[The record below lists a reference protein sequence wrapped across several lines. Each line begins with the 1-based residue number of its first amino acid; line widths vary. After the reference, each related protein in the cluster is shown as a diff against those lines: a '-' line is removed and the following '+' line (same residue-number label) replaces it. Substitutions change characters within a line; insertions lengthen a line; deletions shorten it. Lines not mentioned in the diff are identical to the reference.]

1 MARAPAAEGRLVA
14 VALALPLDGDFTYRA
29 PLDLDLVVGHAVL
42 VPFGRRS
49 ISGYVV
55 AVDVPHPG
63 GTFTIRDVLRLH
75 DPIPAFSPDELPFLE
90 WAARYYMAGL
100 GEVIATALPTPFRG
114 TSRRV
119 WLPTEAGIEAV
130 AAGEADGLDEDR
142 RAVLREVLSRPGRTS
157 NGLVRA
163 LSAELDDALVKRQ
176 IDLLHKGG
184 LIAPEDVVPPGVG
197 GRVKTVRWTGEAVPT
212 DLGARMRGVA
222 ARLIDAGGSLD
233 LSRLLELEGDGARDA
248 VKRLERRELV
258 EVDDREDRAAA
269 VDADL
274 GGRREP
280 LPLNPQQQAAV
291 TAILAPGA
299 GPILLHGV
307 TGSGKTEVYLQAAAA
322 VLAADP
328 PRQVLVLVPEIA
340 LTPLLTGRFR
350 ARFGDA
356 VAVLHSGLGAGER
369 LREWRRIRAGE
380 ARVAIGARSA
390 LFAPLPDLGL
400 IVVDEEHDDSY
411 KQDEGVRYH
420 ARDLAVV
427 RAHFAGCPVVL
438 GSATPS
444 MESWANSRAGRYQL
458 VELPERATR
467 GVPPDI
473 EVVDICGLP
482 PTTAIAPVLVE
493 ALQTCLD
500 GGGKA
505 IVLYNRRGYAP
516 VVECPGCGGHY
527 DCPSCGVGLVYHQ
540 RRGRLTCHYCGF
552 HRPFQPDCPTCGTA
566 FAVLGHGTERVVE
579 ALEEHFPAVGIGRMD
594 ADTTA
599 TKGSHQR
606 ILDDFASGR
615 TRLLVGTQLVAKGH
629 DFPDVHLALVVGVD
643 QLLMLPDFRS
653 AERTFALVTQLAG
666 RAGRGDQAGR
676 VLVQTRHS
684 NHFVFR
690 QLQAGGG
697 DVFREEEARLRR
709 VLGYPPTTRLALVRV
724 EGADRAVALRVAEE
738 LSDALRRS
746 ARSLPDARPPL
757 VDVLGPTPAPMGR
770 LVGRWRFQVVLRGR
784 DPTRFRRWLDG
795 ERQLLRGAGRER
807 VRVHIDIDPRNLM

>member
-1 MARAPAAEGRLVA
+1 VARAPAKEGRLVA
-14 VALALPLDGDFTYRA
+14 VAVALPVEGDFTYREPA
-29 PLDLDLVVGHAVL
+29 GLELVVGHAVL

-49 ISGYVV
+49 VSGYVI
-55 AVDVPHPG
+55 AVDIPHPG
-63 GTFTIRDVLRLH
+63 GAFAIREVLRLH
-75 DPIPAFSPDELPFLE
+75 DPIPAFTPDELPFLE
-90 WAARYYMAGL
+90 WAARYYLVGL

-130 AAGEADGLDEDR
+130 AAGDADGLDEDR
-142 RAVLREVLSRPGRTS
+142 RAVLREVISRPGRTS
-157 NGLVRA
+157 TGLARV
-163 LSAELDDALVKRQ
+163 LSAEMDDTQVKRQ
-176 IDLLHKGG
+176 LNLLQSDG
-184 LIAPEDVVPPGVG
+184 LIAPEDVAPAGVG
-197 GRVKTVRWTGEAVPT
+197 GQVKTVRWRGASAPT

-222 ARLIDAGGSLD
+222 ARLLDAGGSLD
-233 LSRLLELEGDGARDA
+233 LSQLLELEGDGARDA
-248 VKRLERRELV
+248 VKRLERKGLV
-258 EVDDREDRAAA
+258 EVEEREDRSIAI
-269 VDADL
+269 DSDL
-274 GGRREP
+274 GGRRTP

-291 TAILAPGA
+291 AAILTSGA

-322 VLAADP
+322 VLAGDP
-328 PRQVLVLVPEIA
+328 PRQVLILVPEIA

-369 LREWRRIRAGE
+369 LREWRRIRAGD

-390 LFAPLPDLGL
+390 LFAPLPNLGL

-444 MESWANSRAGRYQL
+444 MESWANCKAGRYQL
-458 VELPERATR
+458 VELPERATQ

-482 PTTAIAPVLVE
+482 ATTAIAPVLVE
-493 ALQTCLD
+493 ALQTCLA

-552 HRPFQPDCPTCGTA
+552 HRTFQPDCPTCGTQ
-566 FAVLGHGTERVVE
+566 FAVLGHGTERVAEV
-579 ALEEHFPAVGIGRMD
+579 LEELFPGIGIGRMD
-594 ADTTA
+594 ADTTVA
-599 TKGSHQR
+599 KGSHQR
-606 ILDDFASGR
+606 ILDDFAAGR

-653 AERTFALVTQLAG
+653 AERTFSLVTQLAG
-666 RAGRGDQAGR
+666 RAGRGDRPGR
-676 VLVQTRHS
+676 VLVQTRHAG
-684 NHFVFR
+684 HFVFR
-690 QLQAGGG
+690 QLEAGGG
-697 DVFREEEARLRR
+697 DIFRTEEARLRR
-709 VLGYPPTTRLALVRV
+709 VLGYPPSTRLALVRV
-724 EGADRAVALRVAEE
+724 EGADRATTHRVADE
-738 LSDALRRS
+738 LADALRRS
-746 ARSLPDARPPL
+746 ARSLPPARPPL

-784 DPTRFRRWLDG
+784 EPAPFRRWLDS
-795 ERQLLRGAGRER
+795 ERALLRGAGRER
-807 VRVHIDIDPRNLM
+807 VRVQVDVDPRNLM